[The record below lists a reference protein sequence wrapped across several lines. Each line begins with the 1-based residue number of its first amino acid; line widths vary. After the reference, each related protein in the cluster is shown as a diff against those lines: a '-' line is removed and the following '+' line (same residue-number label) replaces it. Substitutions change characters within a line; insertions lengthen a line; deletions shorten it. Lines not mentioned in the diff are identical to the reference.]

1 MCNINKALIVTPF
14 FKPNIGGAE
23 TFAEDLA
30 KALAK
35 KYNVHIC
42 TVKLDKPI
50 TFEGMDYRKAFYLI
64 RRLSLPLLSMVRRYK
79 YERVFALGLMSILL
93 CSLFRIK
100 FDAVIFNLFKKKSW
114 RNYLLNRAGKIYVEG
129 NTGKNN
135 LLSIGIPE
143 SKIAVFHHW
152 CDQSVFTWKER
163 TNKNLRVLFI
173 SRPIAIKGKHIVQE
187 CEHLTNGVEYEY
199 VENCEFKELPKH
211 YQMADVV
218 VIPSIYNDS
227 FSRICVEAASC
238 GCAVI
243 VSNRGSLP
251 EQVEGFGKVIEPN
264 AISLAY
270 ILNKLALHKEGLEKL
285 RLETLVYAKQ
295 HFTDKNA
302 DCFLL

>member
-143 SKIAVFHHW
+143 SKIVVFHHW

-163 TNKNLRVLFI
+163 VNKNLRVLFI
-173 SRPIAIKGKHIVQE
+173 GRPIAIKGKHIFKNVSISLLE
-187 CEHLTNGVEYEY
+187 LTMNML
-199 VENCEFKELPKH
+199 K
-211 YQMADVV
+211 
-218 VIPSIYNDS
+218 
-227 FSRICVEAASC
+227 
-238 GCAVI
+238 I
-243 VSNRGSLP
+243 VSSRTCQNIIKWLMWLLSLVFIMTAFR
-251 EQVEGFGKVIEPN
+251 EFV
-264 AISLAY
+264 
-270 ILNKLALHKEGLEKL
+270 L
-285 RLETLVYAKQ
+285 RLRVVGVL
-295 HFTDKNA
+295 
-302 DCFLL
+302 